1 MLNINGRCV
10 TKIHI
15 KLLMETLSPWKRMQ
29 SHVSNSK
36 DSIKKK
42 KKKFI
47 SITSL
52 HSKKI
57 ELLCYFIHT
66 S

>member
-42 KKKFI
+42 KKN
-47 SITSL
+47 L
-52 HSKKI
+52 
-57 ELLCYFIHT
+57 YQ
-66 S
+66 